1 MSTENAVALGP
12 SSTQQHSD
20 WSLYQ
25 RTPKRKFNTLLLHT
39 RQEASGYPSP
49 PMSTPPS
56 PPGPALELSSS
67 TSSETITSVV
77 STSVT
82 GAPLPGLPA
91 TLPEMQFAPHHPWV
105 QTPYLPPF
113 QFQVHGPST
122 TPVSVPG
129 IFQAGGVVTTSP
141 NVTMG
146 SSVSESTMV
155 WSGRKSR
162 GHVASACINCKKAHL
177 SCDIERPCARCV
189 ASGKQVRYAYY
200 MRHSITRAN
209 NRRDRIHAS
218 TSSTRNVVA
227 QDYARKGS
235 SRSSR

>member
-1 MSTENAVALGP
+1 MSTKSAVALGP

-20 WSLYQ
+20 WSLYHK
-25 RTPKRKFNTLLLHT
+25 TSKRKFNTLLLHS

-56 PPGPALELSSS
+56 PPGPPLELSLS
-67 TSSETITSVV
+67 TSSETTTSPV

-82 GAPLPGLPA
+82 GAALPGLPA
-91 TLPEMQFAPHHPWV
+91 TLPEIQFAPHHPLV

-113 QFQVHGPST
+113 QFQAHGPST

-129 IFQAGGVVTTSP
+129 IFQAGGVVTTGP

-155 WSGRKSR
+155 RSGRKSR

-177 SCDIERPCARCV
+177 SCDIERPCTRCV
-189 ASGKQVRYAYY
+189 ASGKQVRYACY
-200 MRHSITRAN
+200 MRYSTTRAN
-209 NRRDRIHAS
+209 KRRHRIHAS
-218 TSSTRNVVA
+218 TSSTRNAVA
-227 QDYARKGS
+227 QDYERKGS
-235 SRSSR
+235 SRASR